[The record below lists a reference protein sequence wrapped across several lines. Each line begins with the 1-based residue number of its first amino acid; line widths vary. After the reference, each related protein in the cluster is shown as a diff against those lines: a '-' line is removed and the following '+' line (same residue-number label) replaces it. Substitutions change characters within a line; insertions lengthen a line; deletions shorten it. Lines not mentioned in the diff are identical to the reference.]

1 MDQENGGYREAGKGN
16 MSDRIIKIDLNALP
30 NRDPVDRRPEVQQLF
45 KNIKERLPELESML
59 AKYSVNFAPGIGEDS
74 HWAYE
79 DPIYRFYH
87 HSIKVVHLQDFTIE
101 IVDALQSLLLG
112 QELNKMFMQIFQEGS
127 AIKSV
132 RVSKTDPEEGVP
144 LWDINANWMQ
154 YTRPILEAFFHAKFM
169 LEMAVKYG
177 KILEY
182 PPRLLP
188 SGWAALLY
196 LYGLR

>member
-1 MDQENGGYREAGKGN
+1 M
-16 MSDRIIKIDLNALP
+16 
-30 NRDPVDRRPEVQQLF
+30 DRRPAVQQLF

-87 HSIKVVHLQDFTIE
+87 HSFKVLRLQEDTVK
-101 IVDALQSLLLG
+101 IVETLKSLLPG
-112 QELNKMFMQIFQEGS
+112 HELNKIFLR
-127 AIKSV
+127 II
-132 RVSKTDPEEGVP
+132 EEGTAISSIKLP
-144 LWDINANWMQ
+144 YDIIEIAGGRVRKFKSDDKGMPIEELNMNWERH
-154 YTRPILEAFFHAKFM
+154 TRPIIEAFFHAKFM
-169 LEMAVKYG
+169 IEMTVKYG
-177 KILEY
+177 KTLEY